1 MIPMPNGENP
11 MPLTTLIVDDEPL
24 AREGLRLLLSKD
36 PDVSAIR
43 EAKDGREAVAAIQES
58 NPDLLFLD
66 VQMPEMDGFAVVRNI
81 GAEHMPAVVF
91 VTAHDQYAIRAFE
104 INALDY
110 LLKPVIEERFV
121 KTLMRAKSRISTR
134 VAADSSQQIISL
146 LETIASPR
154 SYLKRLAV
162 RLAGKT
168 EFVDVEDVDWIEAA
182 ENYAEVHAGRATHL
196 VHVTMNT
203 LEKSLDPENFVR
215 IHRSLIVN
223 LGRIK
228 HLQPDAHGEYVI
240 TLRDGVRLQSGRTYL
255 GRLRALINN
264 PF

>member
-1 MIPMPNGENP
+1 

-24 AREGLRLLLSKD
+24 AREGLRLLLSID

-43 EAKDGREAVAAIQES
+43 EARDGREAVAAIREFS
-58 NPDLLFLD
+58 PDLLFLD

-110 LLKPVIEERFV
+110 LLKPVMEERFV
-121 KTLMRAKSRISTR
+121 KTLARAKSRISSR
-134 VAADSSQQIISL
+134 AAANSSQQIISL

-162 RLAGKT
+162 RAAGKT
-168 EFVDVEDVDWIEAA
+168 EFVEVEDIDWMEAA
-182 ENYAEVHAGRATHL
+182 ENYVEVHAGRTTRL
-196 VHVTMNT
+196 LHVTMNA
-203 LEKSLDPENFVR
+203 LEKSLDPENFLRV
-215 IHRSLIVN
+215 HRSVIVN
-223 LGRIK
+223 VGRIK
-228 HLQPDAHGEYVI
+228 NLEPDAHGEYAI
-240 TLRDGVRLQSGRTYL
+240 TLRDGVRLQSGRTYS
-255 GRLRALINN
+255 GRLRALMNN

>member
-1 MIPMPNGENP
+1 

-24 AREGLRLLLSKD
+24 AREGLRLLLSRD
-36 PDVSAIR
+36 PEVSAIR
-43 EAKDGREAVAAIQES
+43 EARDGREAVAAIRES
-58 NPDLLFLD
+58 SPDLLFLD

-110 LLKPVIEERFV
+110 LLKPVMEERFV
-121 KTLMRAKSRISTR
+121 KTLVRAKSRISSSVT
-134 VAADSSQQIISL
+134 ADSSQQIISL

-162 RLAGKT
+162 RSAGKT
-168 EFVDVEDVDWIEAA
+168 EFVDVEDIDWIEAA
-182 ENYAEVHAGRATHL
+182 ENYVEVHAGRMTRL
-196 VHVTMNT
+196 LHVTMNA
-203 LEKSLDPENFVR
+203 LEKSLDPENFLR

-223 LGRIK
+223 VARIK
-228 HLQPDAHGEYVI
+228 NLESDAHGEYVI
-240 TLRDGVRLQSGRTYL
+240 TLREGVRLQSGRTYS